1 MKYLKSALSL
11 FIVPIFFLLIL
22 SLPVVASDQQKAIDH
37 TGHIGEKIHE
47 SVVQGYRLAYHL
59 LDLPGREEKH
69 LITYI
74 RDEQGHAVTDAKVG
88 YQVVAPD
95 STKNNVMAML
105 MNEAY
110 GADVNLTAKGTYTIK
125 AKAAFK
131 DKKLLDQFT
140 FIKE

>member
-11 FIVPIFFLLIL
+11 FIVLIFFLLIL

>member
-1 MKYLKSALSL
+1 MKYLKSALFL

-22 SLPVVASDQQKAIDH
+22 SLPVVASDQQKAMDH
-37 TGHIGEKIHE
+37 SGHIGKKIHE

-59 LDLPGREEKH
+59 LDLPGREAKH

-74 RDEQGHAVTDAKVG
+74 RDAQGHAVINAQVG

-95 STKNNVMAML
+95 STKKNVMAMV
-105 MNEAY
+105 MDKAY

>member
-1 MKYLKSALSL
+1 M
-11 FIVPIFFLLIL
+11 
-22 SLPVVASDQQKAIDH
+22 DH
-37 TGHIGEKIHE
+37 SGHIGKKIHE

-59 LDLPGREEKH
+59 LDLPGREAKH

-74 RDEQGHAVTDAKVG
+74 RDGQGHAVINAKVG

-95 STKNNVMAML
+95 STKKNVMAMV
-105 MNEAY
+105 MDKAY

>member
-11 FIVPIFFLLIL
+11 FIVPILFLLIL
-22 SLPVVASDQQKAIDH
+22 SLPASSSDQPKAMDH
-37 TGHIGEKIHE
+37 SGHVGEKIHE

-59 LDLPGREEKH
+59 LDLPGREAKH

-74 RDEQGHAVTDAKVG
+74 RDAQGHTVTNAKVG
-88 YQVVAPD
+88 YQIVAPN
-95 STKNNVMAML
+95 SSKNNVMAMV

-125 AKAAFK
+125 AKAAFN